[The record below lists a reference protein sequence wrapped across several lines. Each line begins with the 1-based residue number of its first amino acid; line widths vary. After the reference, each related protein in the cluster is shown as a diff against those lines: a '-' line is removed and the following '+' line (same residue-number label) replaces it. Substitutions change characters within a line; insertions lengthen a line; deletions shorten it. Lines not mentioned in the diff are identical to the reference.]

1 MCHGDGSSVC
11 HGDGSSDT
19 FACSREQV
27 EKLEFAAYPLIKNS
41 PIPHTTI
48 PATCLI
54 DMDSL

>member
-1 MCHGDGSSVC
+1 MC